1 MQTLNGP
8 QQSTKRS
15 APEAGLRYDESAI
28 QLSLACTDTLLKF
41 RISLPPSTLPPRL
54 RESQLPGFAMSSAQV
69 QQQEDARRES
79 EAQAQDDGV
88 LTIDAVDR
96 LQ

>member
-1 MQTLNGP
+1 MDPHNGL

-15 APEAGLRYDESAI
+15 APEAGLRYDESAL
-28 QLSLACTDTLLKF
+28 QLSLVLTDTVLTIY
-41 RISLPPSTLPPRL
+41 ISVPPSTLPPRL

-69 QQQEDARRES
+69 QEQEDARREN
-79 EAQAQDDGV
+79 EAHAHDNGV
-88 LTIDAVDR
+88 HTIDAVDR